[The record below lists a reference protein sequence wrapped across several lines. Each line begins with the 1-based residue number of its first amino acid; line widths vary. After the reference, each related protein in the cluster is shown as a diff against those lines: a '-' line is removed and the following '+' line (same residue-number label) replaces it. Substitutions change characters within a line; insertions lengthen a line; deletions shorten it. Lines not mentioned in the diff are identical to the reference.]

1 LGSLKIDNL
10 LTASLTGESNHS
22 MSQAFRSTRVLTAG
36 GLVAATLV
44 VEGERI
50 AEIVGGEAAGEPSAS
65 RDFGDLILLPGLVDS
80 HVHIN
85 EPGRTEWE
93 GFATATQAAAG
104 GGFTTLVDMPL
115 NCIPETIDVSSL
127 QAKRRAAS
135 GKAWVDWAAWGGVV
149 RGNAEALTALAQAGI
164 PGFKCFMIHSGIEG
178 FTWVDESD
186 LRKALAMLRRT
197 GLPLLVHAEVAGPVI
212 AATASLQAEGADW
225 RRYSTYLAS
234 RPDAAEL
241 EAIGI
246 LIRLAEEFQTHI
258 HIVHLASA
266 EALPML
272 ADAKARGVPITVE
285 TCVQY
290 LNFAAEEI
298 PDGATEYKCAPPIR
312 SRANRDA
319 LWAALEAGLID
330 LVTTDH
336 SPCPP
341 EMKRSEEGRWDLAWG
356 GIASLGLALPVLWK
370 GMTEQGTEARTG
382 IEQIGRWM
390 ASEPARLAGLSDR
403 KGELKPGADADFVV
417 FDPDAEW
424 VVTADSLRFRHKL
437 SPYLGKRVRGRV
449 VETWLRGERIFS
461 SEGFAASP
469 RGQELVRP

>member
-1 LGSLKIDNL
+1 M

-22 MSQAFRSTRVLTAG
+22 MSQAFCSTRVLLAG
-36 GLVAATLV
+36 GLTPATLIV
-44 VEGERI
+44 DGERI
-50 AEIVGGEAAGEPSAS
+50 VDITSGKSEGGRVGVC
-65 RDFGDLILLPGLVDS
+65 DFGDLVLLPGLVDS

-93 GFATATQAAAG
+93 GFATATQAAAAG
-104 GGFTTLVDMPL
+104 GVTTLVDMPL
-115 NCIPETIDVSSL
+115 NCIPETIDVGAL
-127 QAKRRAAS
+127 EAKRAAAS
-135 GKAWVDWAAWGGVV
+135 RKTWVDWAAWGGVV
-149 RGNAEALTALAQAGI
+149 RGNADALTALAESGI
-164 PGFKCFMIHSGIEG
+164 PGFKCFMVHSGIDG
-178 FTWVDESD
+178 FAWVDESD

-212 AATASLQAEGADW
+212 AATALLQAEGADW
-225 RRYSTYLAS
+225 RKYSTYLAS

-241 EAIGI
+241 EAIAI

-290 LNFAAEEI
+290 LNFAAEDI
-298 PDGATEYKCAPPIR
+298 PDGATEYKCAPPVR
-312 SRANRDA
+312 TRANRDA
-319 LWAALEAGLID
+319 LWTALESGLID
-330 LVTTDH
+330 LVATDH

-341 EMKRSEEGRWDLAWG
+341 EMKRREEGRWDLAWG
-356 GIASLGLALPVLWK
+356 GIASLGLALPVLWTVMIERGTALNA
-370 GMTEQGTEARTG
+370 GMER
-382 IEQIGRWM
+382 IGKWM
-390 ASEPARLAGLSDR
+390 ASEPARLAGFLDR

-424 VVTADSLRFRHKL
+424 IVTEESLRFRHKL
-437 SPYLGKRVRGRV
+437 SPYLGKKVRGRV
-449 VETWLRGERIFS
+449 VETWLRGERVFGPD
-461 SEGFAASP
+461 GFAASP
-469 RGQELVRP
+469 RGQELVRS